1 MACKRDKHVVLLAL
15 ATILLSQ
22 CSAQL
27 VNTHVKRIVDA
38 SGGVAVSRS
47 TITMKNEGNTDVD
60 SFDLIIHPTEADNVM
75 DLWVSDS
82 SKDAY
87 VALGIEQKP
96 NSASADVAS
105 KTYRVKLPAPL
116 KPGKEA
122 TVDVRMDL
130 KAAITPVP
138 AEISGH
144 ETQYMRYR
152 GNAYFYSPY
161 KTASVE
167 SAVVLGSSSVT
178 SQNNVPSPSK
188 LNGKRFTF
196 GPYKNIASKSYQ
208 EVSLRFRND
217 RGFLLARRVLK
228 EVGVTH
234 WTTTSVREEYEIY
247 NGAAKHTGEWSRLDH
262 SQRYESPYGTAIG
275 DVWANLEPGATDV
288 FYEDLIGNITTSR
301 LRNPTKE
308 KRAVQ
313 LIFRYP
319 MMGGWKNHFW
329 ILYKVP
335 CCNEPVKH
343 VSKQIAMTSVGSE
356 HEIRVPL
363 FPSVNVDLACDELS
377 LRVLLPEWADDVRV
391 DKHPSLKFDVEHSTE
406 RTSLTVLGRRTVTLK
421 LRGIRSQ
428 SKHDNEVVIRY
439 RYNAA
444 MKWVSPVAYAV
455 TLLIVV
461 AMSLGALRTGLEN
474 AGISEWPAE
483 QKRKTS

>member
-1 MACKRDKHVVLLAL
+1 MASKRAIPISLLAVVS
-15 ATILLSQ
+15 ILLSQ
-22 CSAQL
+22 CSSQL

-38 SGGVAVSRS
+38 STAVAITRS
-47 TITMKNEGNTDVD
+47 TITMENEGNTDVD
-60 SFDLIIHPTEADNVM
+60 SFDLIIHPAEAEGMM

-82 SKDAY
+82 SKDALI
-87 VALGIEQKP
+87 ALDIEQKP
-96 NSASADVAS
+96 NSADAAVAS
-105 KTYRVKLPAPL
+105 RTYSVKLPTVL
-116 KPGKEA
+116 KPGKKA
-122 TVDVRMDL
+122 TVDVRVDL
-130 KAAITPVP
+130 KSAIAPIP

-161 KTASVE
+161 KTDSLE

-188 LNGKRFTF
+188 LSGKRFTF
-196 GPYKNIASKSYQ
+196 GPYKNVASKSYQ
-208 EVSLRFRND
+208 EVSLRFKND
-217 RGFLLARRVLK
+217 RGFLMAQRVLK
-228 EVGVTH
+228 EVSVSH
-234 WTTTSVREEYEIY
+234 WTMTPVREEYEVY

-262 SQRYESPYGTAIG
+262 SQRYESPYGTAVG
-275 DVWANLEPGATDV
+275 DIWANLAPDATDV

-301 LRNPTKE
+301 LRKPTKS

-335 CCNEPVKH
+335 CCTEAAND
-343 VSKQIAMTSVGSE
+343 VSKPFAMRSSGSE
-356 HEIRVPL
+356 HEIRMPL
-363 FPSVNVDLACDELS
+363 FPSVDVDLACDELS
-377 LRVLLPEWADDVRV
+377 LRVLLPEWADDIRV
-391 DKHPSLKFDVEHSTE
+391 DKHPSLKFDEEHGME
-406 RTSLTVLGRRTVTLK
+406 RTSLTVFGRKTVTLK
-421 LRGIRSQ
+421 VPGVRSQ
-428 SKHDNEVVIRY
+428 SKHRNEVVIRY

-474 AGISEWPAE
+474 AGLSEWPAD
-483 QKRKTS
+483 QKTKTS